1 MQLLRA
7 MLLCSQL
14 YRHYIAVYIIVLVVP
29 THTIIYTAICMHYI
43 ILWQIFYLQSL
54 RTTRKSHLILL
65 SCELAVIS
73 RALSVAAV
81 ELSLVASALSVPGP
95 ELACADLSVT

>member
-1 MQLLRA
+1 MHA
-7 MLLCSQL
+7 L
-14 YRHYIAVYIIVLVVP
+14 Y
-29 THTIIYTAICMHYI
+29 HTLAD
-43 ILWQIFYLQSL
+43 LYLQSL

-81 ELSLVASALSVPGP
+81 ELSPVASALSVPGP
-95 ELACADLSVT
+95 ELACADLSVTREDVKSNPL